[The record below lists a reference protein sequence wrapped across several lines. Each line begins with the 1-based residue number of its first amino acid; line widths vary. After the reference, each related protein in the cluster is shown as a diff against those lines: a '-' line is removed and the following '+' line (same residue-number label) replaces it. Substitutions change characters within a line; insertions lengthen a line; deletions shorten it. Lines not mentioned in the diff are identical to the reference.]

1 MVYPNN
7 PKATEQL
14 HQYYRM
20 KNIIEKLFSIR
31 SEIDRVNNNLLNEYK
46 DLIFEE
52 VNYILKK
59 INDI

>member
-31 SEIDRVNNNLLNEYK
+31 SEINRQSK
-46 DLIFEE
+46 
-52 VNYILKK
+52 
-59 INDI
+59 